1 MKKMTLCLMLI
12 LALVFPVVVSA
23 TNVSTDVALQKSV
36 AQVGDTKY
44 STIEKALDAA
54 MGTEEKVVLL
64 SNATLEGTYQVTDN
78 LTIDLAGFNIS
89 ATNKLFEVKG
99 AEFTVEGKGMLEET
113 TPDYAP
119 IYVFGSDNVNDTNYT
134 VINVGKDVTL
144 KGWAGIMVKNSAKN
158 HAYGVVVNASGTMIG
173 EKDSGEGTGSAIYVN
188 GSIKDI
194 ENCPV
199 INLNSAILTNAT
211 GTGVYGAGFAK
222 WNIKD
227 TKITAYE
234 MGVGIKSGIF
244 TLDNVDITV
253 NGPYAF
259 PTGNGNG
266 INATGAAIQIEEY
279 KSYVGKIDL
288 TINSGNFTSENNSA
302 LLEYTTSVDG
312 VTFIENIAIN
322 GGTFNSAEE
331 KDVITLSDSFK
342 TTITDGFITGGTF
355 SSDVSSYIPAYYVC
369 NQSGSNYVVQKLH
382 DIKVNY
388 TEGGTASSDVIRAY
402 EGRKIGL
409 EIAPDKDY
417 EVKEIKITDASGKAT
432 VITDHFF
439 AMPNS
444 AVTVDVT
451 FGKIV
456 KQEVTVPDVVEKDE
470 KVEDILLDSLK
481 KDEDFKDVIENNNVE
496 VKVEVS
502 EEKVDKAEKEEI
514 EEKLEKENIT
524 VGKYFDITIAVKNKD
539 TGVTE
544 GTIDELTEEIKFT
557 IEIPED
563 IRANKAAEGFKRIFY
578 IIRNHEGEIEYLE
591 TELSED
597 ETSVSFATDKF
608 STYVLAYKDEAITTG
623 GASGEGEKEEAPK
636 DEVKEEKIE
645 ETTQPDVPN
654 TGDNIVL
661 YVLLAVVAV
670 AGIIVMKKANTKK
683 SKK

>member
-12 LALVFPVVVSA
+12 LTLVFPVVVSA
-23 TNVSTDVALQKSV
+23 TEVSTENV
-36 AQVGDTKY
+36 AQLNVAQIGNTKY
-44 STIEKALDAA
+44 TTIEEALDAA
-54 MGTEEKVVLL
+54 MGTDEKVVLL
-64 SNATLEGTYQVTDN
+64 SNATLAGTYKVTDN

-119 IYVFGSDNVNDTNYT
+119 IYVYGSDDENASNYT

-144 KGWAGIMVKNSAKN
+144 KGWSGIMIKNSANN
-158 HAYGVVVNASGTMIG
+158 HAYGVVVNAEGTMIS
-173 EKDSGEGTGSAIYVN
+173 EKDSGGVTGSGVYVN
-188 GSIKDI
+188 GFIKDT
-194 ENCPV
+194 EKYPV
-199 INLNSAILTNAT
+199 INLNSATISTST

-222 WNIKD
+222 WNITD

-279 KSYVGKIDL
+279 KSYAGKIDL

-369 NQSGSNYVVQKLH
+369 NQSNSNYVVQKLH

-417 EVKEIKITDASGKAT
+417 EVKEIKITDASGKTT
-432 VITDHFF
+432 VITEHYFT
-439 AMPNS
+439 MPNS
-444 AVTVDVT
+444 PVTVDVT
-451 FGKIV
+451 FAKVV

-502 EEKVDKAEKEEI
+502 EEKVEETEKEEI
-514 EEKLEKENIT
+514 KEKLDRENVS
-524 VGKYFDITIAVKNKD
+524 VGKYFDITIAVKNID
-539 TGVTE
+539 TGATE
-544 GTIDELTEEIKFT
+544 GTIDELTEAIKFT
-557 IEIPED
+557 IEVPED
-563 IRANKAAEGFKRIFY
+563 LPEVEEGFARKYF
-578 IIRNHEGEIEYLE
+578 IIRNHEGKIEYLDVV
-591 TELSED
+591 LSED
-597 ETSVSFATDKF
+597 GKSLSFETDKF
-608 STYVLAYKDEAITTG
+608 STYVLAYKDEAIT
-623 GASGEGEKEEAPK
+623 SEGEEGESEEQPKEEAK
-636 DEVKEEKIE
+636 
-645 ETTQPDVPN
+645 PDVPN

-661 YVLLAVVAV
+661 YVILAVVALS
-670 AGIIVMKKANTKK
+670 GIIVMKKANNKK